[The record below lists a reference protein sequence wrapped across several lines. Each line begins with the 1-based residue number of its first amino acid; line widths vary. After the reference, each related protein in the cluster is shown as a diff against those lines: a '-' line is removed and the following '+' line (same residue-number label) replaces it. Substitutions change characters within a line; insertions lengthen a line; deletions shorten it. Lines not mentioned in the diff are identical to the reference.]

1 MADRIDLARIIA
13 SVQIDDIRL
22 REGSC
27 RSLFEAANLPEE
39 LSASLSHETAVNTDL
54 REGVAFLISVR
65 FLLEVRREPNG
76 DDVLA
81 EVGAVFDLSYHVPT
95 DENFSAEEIEGFGQF
110 NAVFNAW
117 PYWREF
123 VQTSM
128 SRMAM
133 PGLTVPLYR
142 LPRRESA
149 KVEAT
154 QLQTPTAAE
163 ASASRRR
170 R

>member
-1 MADRIDLARIIA
+1 MADKIDLARILA
-13 SVQIDDIRL
+13 SVHIDDVRL
-22 REGSC
+22 REGRC
-27 RSLFEAANLPEE
+27 RSLCDAANLPEE
-39 LSASLSHETAVNTDL
+39 LSARSSHETAVSADSG
-54 REGVAFLISVR
+54 EGSAFLISVK
-65 FLLEVRREPNG
+65 FLLEVRPGPDGE
-76 DDVLA
+76 DVLA
-81 EVGAVFDLSYHVPT
+81 EIDAVFDLSYHVPT
-95 DENFSAEEIEGFGQF
+95 DEAFSAEEIEEFGQL

-149 KVEAT
+149 KVEGC
-154 QLQTPTAAE
+154 
-163 ASASRRR
+163 
-170 R
+170 

>member
-1 MADRIDLARIIA
+1 MADKIDLARIIA

-22 REGSC
+22 REGRC
-27 RSLFEAANLPEE
+27 RSLCDVANLPEE
-39 LSASLSHETAVNTDL
+39 LSARSSHETAVSVESGDGS
-54 REGVAFLISVR
+54 EFVISVR
-65 FLLEVRREPNG
+65 FLLEVRSTPDG

-95 DENFSAEEIEGFGQF
+95 DEDFSAEEMERFGQL

-123 VQTSM
+123 VQISM

-133 PGLTVPLYR
+133 PDLTVPLYR
-142 LPRRESA
+142 LPWRESA
-149 KVEAT
+149 KVE
-154 QLQTPTAAE
+154 
-163 ASASRRR
+163 SC
-170 R
+170 